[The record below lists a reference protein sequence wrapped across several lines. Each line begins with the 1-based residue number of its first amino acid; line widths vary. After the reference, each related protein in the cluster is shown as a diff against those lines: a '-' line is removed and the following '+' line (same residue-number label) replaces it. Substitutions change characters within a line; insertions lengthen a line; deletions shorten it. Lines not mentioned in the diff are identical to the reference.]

1 MPDLIIVKYFVRKR
15 FDLAA
20 LERGK
25 KRKELLL
32 KPGKGLLKVPDIPS
46 RSRIRRD
53 MTGRPAGR
61 RAPNLPIAE

>member
-25 KRKELLL
+25 KRE